1 MPVWIQFQVVL
12 FLVLTGMSFVTP
24 KKVFEGIIILA
35 IIFTTIAVFTKFLLI
50 IQFLNIGLCY
60 KIGMSIINGRNKI
73 FDVYE
78 EEIKINKYQMF
89 MRNHPIVLAISNVAI
104 LMIVSIIVT
113 AIGIFLNNIV

>member
-50 IQFLNIGLCY
+50 IQFLNISLCY